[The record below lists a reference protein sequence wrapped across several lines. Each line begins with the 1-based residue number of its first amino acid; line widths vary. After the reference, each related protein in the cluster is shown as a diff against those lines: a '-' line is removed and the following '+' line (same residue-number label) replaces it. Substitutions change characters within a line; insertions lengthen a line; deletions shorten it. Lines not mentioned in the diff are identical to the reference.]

1 MGEGLRRTGSTALRH
16 LPAALRREHFV
27 SHVYMVP
34 DATDKTRD
42 VAVVPDRT
50 TDPNAGQ
57 AAGFLP

>member
-1 MGEGLRRTGSTALRH
+1 MRH

-42 VAVVPDRT
+42 VAVLPDWITDSRPALMRGRVPRW
-50 TDPNAGQ
+50 
-57 AAGFLP
+57 